1 MLPRAPRLLW
11 GAMGGFMERYKTGR
25 RGASFARDGGARVAL
40 VRESKGPAGVYLHT
54 PGDAGR
60 FFLGVLVD
68 PLREEFAVAGL
79 NVRHRL
85 VEWTVVSIGCLTSSL
100 VHPREVF
107 TALLAMGGVAGFLCG
122 HNHPSGDPE
131 PSAEDVSLTR
141 RLASAGTLMGIE
153 MLDSVVVGTGTD
165 RWVSLKD
172 RGVL

>member
-1 MLPRAPRLLW
+1 M
-11 GAMGGFMERYKTGR
+11 
-25 RGASFARDGGARVAL
+25 AL
-40 VRESKGPAGVYLHT
+40 VREGKGPQGVYLHS

-60 FFLGVLVD
+60 FFLGVLDD
-68 PLREEFAVAGL
+68 PLREVFAVAGV

-107 TALLAMGGVAGFLCG
+107 TTLLAMGGVAAFVVA

-153 MLDSVVVGTGTD
+153 MLDSVVVGTGSG